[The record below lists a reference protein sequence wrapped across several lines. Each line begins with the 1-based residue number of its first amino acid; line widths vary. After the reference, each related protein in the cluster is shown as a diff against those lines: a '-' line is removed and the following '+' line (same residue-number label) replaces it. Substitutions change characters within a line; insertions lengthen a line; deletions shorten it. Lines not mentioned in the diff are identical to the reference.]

1 MKRHLSTLF
10 IIISILILIIGLQ
23 MDVYWSGIASWGL
36 SFISLFLAVYF
47 TRYIPN
53 DKDS

>member
-1 MKRHLSTLF
+1 MKRYLSTLF

-23 MDVYWSGIASWGL
+23 IEVYWSGIASWGL
-36 SFISLFLAVYF
+36 SFVTLILAVYF
-47 TRYIPN
+47 TKYIPN